1 MDYQSTTPVDK
12 RVLDEMMPYFSK
24 RFGNAAS
31 KSHEFGWTAE
41 RAVEIARGKTADL
54 ISCNAKEIIFTS
66 GATESNNL
74 AIKGI
79 AEYSAPEG
87 KKIIIAS
94 TEHKSVIDTCSSL
107 AKKGFEIIVLQV
119 DRFGLIDLDDL
130 RKAIDD
136 NTILVSIM
144 YANNEIG
151 TLQPVNEIGNICKE
165 KNVLFHCDAVQ
176 AAGKIKVDVNEISA
190 DLISLSAHKFYG
202 PKGIGALYIRSKK
215 PKLRLI
221 SQIDGGGHERGFRS
235 GTLNVPAIVGFGKAC
250 ELALS
255 EMEIDYRHTD
265 FLRSNLINGF
275 QNNIE
280 NLRVNG
286 HPENHLP
293 NNLNICIKDVDADA
307 LMMSMKEIAVSSGS
321 ACSSASVE
329 PSHVLKAIGLS
340 EQDSRSSIRIGLGRN
355 TTEEEVNYCI
365 EKIAFNAL
373 KLRKKNLFL
382 KILLSIK

>member
-1 MDYQSTTPVDK
+1 MLKFPIYMDYQSTTPVDK
-12 RVLDEMMPYFSK
+12 RVLDEMMPYFSE

-41 RAVEIARGKTADL
+41 RAVEIARGKIADL
-54 ISCNAKEIIFTS
+54 ISCNEKEIIFTS

-74 AIKGI
+74 AIKGT
-79 AEYSAPEG
+79 AEYSASEG

-107 AKKGFEIIVLQV
+107 ARKGFEIIILQV
-119 DRFGLIDLDDL
+119 DRYGLIDLDDL

-136 NTILVSIM
+136 NTVLVSIM

-151 TLQPVNEIGNICKE
+151 TLQPVNEIGKICRE

-176 AAGKIKVDVNEISA
+176 AAGKIQVNVNEMNA
-190 DLISLSAHKFYG
+190 DFISLSAHKFYG

-215 PKLRLI
+215 PKLKLV
-221 SQIDGGGHERGFRS
+221 SQIDGGGHERGLRS

-250 ELALS
+250 ELSLS
-255 EMEIDYRHTD
+255 EMESDYKHTD
-265 FLRSNLINGF
+265 NLRSILINGL
-275 QNNIE
+275 QNKIDNIS
-280 NLRVNG
+280 VNG
-286 HPENHLP
+286 HPEKHLP
-293 NNLNICIKDVDADA
+293 NNLNICIEDVDADA

-340 EQDSRSSIRIGLGRN
+340 EKDSRSSIRIGLGRN

-365 EKIAFNAL
+365 EKITFNAV
-373 KLRKKNLFL
+373 KLRKK
-382 KILLSIK
+382 IYS